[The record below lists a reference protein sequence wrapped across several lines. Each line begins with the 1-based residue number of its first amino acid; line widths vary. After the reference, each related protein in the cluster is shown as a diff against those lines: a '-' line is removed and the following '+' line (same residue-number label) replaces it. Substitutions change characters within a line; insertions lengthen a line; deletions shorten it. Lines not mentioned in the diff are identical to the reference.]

1 MLRRNWWRC
10 AKERH
15 PRSGSSPMRLWLLL
29 NGAGDNGFPDRLCAG
44 ESPPGRT
51 STPISTPS
59 CQLCSTFQTTE
70 SKFAVTVPSQKVPA
84 QIDKHSLCSDFAT
97 TSACIAFITI
107 TPSYN
112 PCMTPFEYAS
122 SISLKRSY
130 KEGILFYVLLPNFLA
145 LFNNWHCSHK
155 PSIANVRYN
164 IAMLQLHCSCKPFF
178 SV

>member
-1 MLRRNWWRC
+1 MGFQTACVQVRVHL
-10 AKERH
+10 EEH
-15 PRSGSSPMRLWLLL
+15 QLPFLHRLVNSVGL
-29 NGAGDNGFPDRLCAG
+29 
-44 ESPPGRT
+44 SK
-51 STPISTPS
+51 
-59 CQLCSTFQTTE
+59 TTE

-107 TPSYN
+107 TPSCN

-130 KEGILFYVLLPNFLA
+130 TEGILFYVLLPNFLA

-178 SV
+178 SVWDMP